1 MKIFLSLLTFICICF
16 GDVFEDGIKAF
27 ESGNYTKAVGTQRI
41 WPARAFT
48 LGHLTHNDLASVR
61 I

>member
-1 MKIFLSLLTFICICF
+1 MNNPIFIS
-16 GDVFEDGIKAF
+16 IKGSTQGLITEGAF
-27 ESGNYTKAVGTQRI
+27 TVGTQRI

-61 I
+61 IAKRATKSL